1 MSLEDKWMIA
11 QMNKQLYEAYCK
23 LEQRQK
29 EMVELEKTIGEL
41 RRELEDL
48 KWKEVR
54 FEETTGRVTA
64 AQSTTRSC
72 FSIRVRSGEVFR
84 E

>member
-29 EMVELEKTIGEL
+29 DMVELEKTIGEL

-54 FEETTGRVTA
+54 FEETTGGVTA
-64 AQSTTRSC
+64 T
-72 FSIRVRSGEVFR
+72 
-84 E
+84 

>member
-29 EMVELEKTIGEL
+29 DMVELEKTIGEL
-41 RRELEDL
+41 KRELEDL

-54 FEETTGRVTA
+54 FEETTGGVTA
-64 AQSTTRSC
+64 T
-72 FSIRVRSGEVFR
+72 
-84 E
+84 

>member
-23 LEQRQK
+23 LEQKQK
-29 EMVELEKTIGEL
+29 DMVELEKTIGEL

-54 FEETTGRVTA
+54 FEETTGGVTA
-64 AQSTTRSC
+64 A
-72 FSIRVRSGEVFR
+72 
-84 E
+84 

>member
-29 EMVELEKTIGEL
+29 DMVELEKTIGEL

-54 FEETTGRVTA
+54 FEETTGGVTA
-64 AQSTTRSC
+64 A
-72 FSIRVRSGEVFR
+72 
-84 E
+84 

>member
-41 RRELEDL
+41 KRELEDL

-54 FEETTGRVTA
+54 FEETTGGVTA
-64 AQSTTRSC
+64 T
-72 FSIRVRSGEVFR
+72 
-84 E
+84 

>member
-54 FEETTGRVTA
+54 FEETTGGVTA
-64 AQSTTRSC
+64 A
-72 FSIRVRSGEVFR
+72 
-84 E
+84 

>member
-54 FEETTGRVTA
+54 FEETTGGVTA
-64 AQSTTRSC
+64 T
-72 FSIRVRSGEVFR
+72 
-84 E
+84 

>member
-23 LEQRQK
+23 LEQKQK

-64 AQSTTRSC
+64 A
-72 FSIRVRSGEVFR
+72 
-84 E
+84 